1 MVKKIIAKQ
10 PKPDQIPLSK
20 IALEQKKAE
29 LERLTSLR
37 KEVMGRL
44 IVAREMGD
52 LSENGAYT
60 AAKFELGSI
69 GRQLRQIKYIL
80 ANAYIPVIKMDD
92 KASFGKTITLKNDKN
107 TLTFTLVGQYESDVT
122 ENKYSLE
129 SPIGQAV
136 IGKKVGDEIIIVSP
150 KGKTTYILKSIK

>member
-1 MVKKIIAKQ
+1 MAGDELKLKREKVSEESFKSR
-10 PKPDQIPLSK
+10 LSDWEK
-20 IALEQKKAE
+20 HL
-29 LERLTSLR
+29 
-37 KEVMGRL
+37 V
-44 IVAREMGD
+44 
-52 LSENGAYT
+52 SENGAYT